1 MAENVAQMTPEELR
15 QMIEAA
21 VETAIEQ
28 KLWELLGDPDEG
40 FLVRKRLRE
49 QLVKQQRAVAAGV
62 RGRPLEDVVRD
73 LELE

>member
-21 VETAIEQ
+21 VESAVEQ
-28 KLWELLGDPDEG
+28 KLWELLGEPDEG
-40 FLVRKRLRE
+40 LLVRKRLRE
-49 QLVKQQRAVAAGV
+49 QLVKQQRAVAAGA